1 MVRDGR
7 YDRSAFC
14 PLGERAGGVEG
25 GGGVGGVVL
34 RAVRMRVGVGPRGGA
49 CASGGGTAR
58 IRWRCRA
65 ELARWGGAVEVW
77 GGESAA
83 GGW

>member
-1 MVRDGR
+1 M
-7 YDRSAFC
+7 
-14 PLGERAGGVEG
+14 
-25 GGGVGGVVL
+25 VL

>member
-1 MVRDGR
+1 MSEKALAKWYNMQINWGT
-7 YDRSAFC
+7 ATI
-14 PLGERAGGVEG
+14 
-25 GGGVGGVVL
+25 L